1 MIKRFS
7 SVCFSLAL
15 ASAAF
20 ADTGAKDVSS
30 EEENSAAAESAAGLD
45 EFVDSA
51 IDAGLL
57 VPTGEGP
64 TNSGDVRFTRDQLA
78 ALGIRCG
85 GEYPLDFS
93 VVKSL
98 RRFNDM
104 PTIYADTDGEVQ
116 AKMLADLKAKLALG
130 LYAEARALIATAE
143 GPEWTP
149 YRKFITLLENRERP
163 DIEYFQGLE
172 ACHPDA
178 GLWRSL
184 AQLVVFDPEGVESL
198 AERLAAVRRLPY
210 NMRED
215 LATLAVPSLV
225 IERRGDLAQQVLA
238 TFTPEEIS
246 NSTRLSA
253 LKTAIIDMPVGS
265 ESDDRLV
272 MLMSRPKLKLAA
284 LLILVE
290 RDGRLR
296 PTIHS
301 FVLEE
306 AWNVLETSETQ
317 HDLDPILEFV
327 IRHLGSEDLYAG
339 LERMRALPVA
349 AREDIRASIDTHTM
363 IALEDY
369 LSKDN
374 PTDAFNALQ
383 TLDQF
388 HDELPATE
396 RANQLRKQG
405 ARRAI
410 ELGLFSMVKHYLAP
424 VEREPQVGLM
434 LAQAAFWGH
443 VNQDLFDVR
452 DAYPTEAEINRM
464 AGIRALQ
471 ANVPVVAQAA
481 FAGLDGH
488 ASAQLELLEHGAIED
503 NWALW
508 RRDLSD
514 LVADLTDDEVVRLDR
529 VRTIQLASNV
539 AADRSN
545 RTIKPYQI
553 ADLLNASR
561 QTLSK
566 PKAGANHEQ

>member
-20 ADTGAKDVSS
+20 ADTGANDVSS
-30 EEENSAAAESAAGLD
+30 DEENSAAVESAAGLED
-45 EFVDSA
+45 FVESA

-64 TNSGDVRFTRDQLA
+64 ANAGDQRFTREQLE
-78 ALGIRCG
+78 ALGIQCG
-85 GEYPLDFS
+85 GDYPLDFS
-93 VVKSL
+93 VVRSL

-104 PTIYADTDGEVQ
+104 PTIYAEDDGGEKV
-116 AKMLADLKAKLALG
+116 KLLADVKAKLALG
-130 LYAEARALIATAE
+130 LYAEAGAIIATAE
-143 GPEWTP
+143 GVEWTP
-149 YRKFITLLENRERP
+149 YRQLIRLLDNRERP
-163 DIEYFQGLE
+163 DIEFFQGLE
-172 ACHPDA
+172 ACHPGA
-178 GLWRSL
+178 GLWRAL
-184 AQLVVFDPEGVESL
+184 AQLVLFDPDGVESL
-198 AERLAAVRRLPY
+198 AERLAAVRSLPY

-215 LATLAVPSLV
+215 LAILAVPSLV
-225 IERRGDLAQQVLA
+225 IERRGDLAQQVLS
-238 TFTPEEIS
+238 TFTPEEIN

-253 LKTAIIDMPVGS
+253 LKTAILDMPNGS

-290 RDGRLR
+290 RDGSLR
-296 PTIHS
+296 PTVHS

-306 AWNVLETSETQ
+306 AWNVLETSQTQ
-317 HDLDPILEFV
+317 HDLDPILKFV
-327 IRHLGSEDLYAG
+327 IKHLGSEDLYAG

-349 AREDIRASIDTHTM
+349 ARDDIRASIDTHTM

-374 PTDAFNALQ
+374 PVDAFNALQ

-388 HDELPATE
+388 HSELPTTE

-434 LAQAAFWGH
+434 LAQAAFWGR

-452 DAYPTEAEINRM
+452 DDYPTQAEINRM

-471 ANVPVVAQAA
+471 ANVPAVAQAA
-481 FAGLDGH
+481 FAGL
-488 ASAQLELLEHGAIED
+488 AAYPSVQLELLEHGAVED
-503 NWALW
+503 NWTLW

-514 LVADLTDDEVVRLDR
+514 LVADLSDPEVERLDR
-529 VRTIQLASNV
+529 VRTIQFSRRD
-539 AADRSN
+539 AAERAR

-566 PKAGANHEQ
+566 PQAGATNEQ

>member
-1 MIKRFS
+1 MIKRLS
-7 SVCFSLAL
+7 SICFSLAL

-30 EEENSAAAESAAGLD
+30 DEETSAATESAEGLED
-45 EFVDSA
+45 FVESA

-57 VPTGEGP
+57 APTGVGAAGP
-64 TNSGDVRFTRDQLA
+64 DRLRLSKEELA
-78 ALGIRCG
+78 TLGVQCG

-93 VVKSL
+93 VVRSL

-116 AKMLADLKAKLALG
+116 AKLIADLKAKLALG
-130 LYAEARALIATAE
+130 LYSEASALIATAE

-149 YRKFITLLENRERP
+149 YRQLIQLLDNRVRP
-163 DIEYFQGLE
+163 DTRYFQALE
-172 ACHPDA
+172 TCHPGA
-178 GLWRSL
+178 GLWRAV

-198 AERLAAVRRLPY
+198 AERLADVRRLPY

-215 LATLAVPSLV
+215 LAVLSIPSLL
-225 IERRGDLAQQVLA
+225 IERRGDLGQQVLA
-238 TFTPEEIS
+238 MFTPEEIK

-290 RDGRLR
+290 RDESLR

-306 AWNVLETSETQ
+306 AWNVLEASETQ

-327 IRHLGSEDLYAG
+327 IKHLGSEDLYAG

-349 AREDIRASIDTHTM
+349 ARDDIRASIDTHTM

-369 LSKDN
+369 LSKDD
-374 PTDAFNALQ
+374 PVDAFNALQ

-388 HDELPATE
+388 HGELPSTD

-424 VEREPQVGLM
+424 VDREPQVGLM

-443 VNQDLFDVR
+443 VNQDLFEVR
-452 DAYPTEAEINRM
+452 DDYPTQAEINRM

-471 ANVPVVAQAA
+471 ANVPAVAQAA
-481 FAGLDGH
+481 FAGL
-488 ASAQLELLEHGAIED
+488 AAYPSVQLELLEHGAVAD
-503 NWALW
+503 NWTLW

-514 LVADLTDDEVVRLDR
+514 LVADLTDDEVERLDR
-529 VRTIQLASNV
+529 VRTIQLATRD
-539 AADRSN
+539 AAERAR

-566 PKAGANHEQ
+566 PEAGATNEQ